1 MDAPPPVSP
10 DSGPPVL
17 ASAAPATPAP
27 AVPVA
32 PIPAANEALLKA
44 QRNGGGWF
52 FWIAGLSLINSIAL
66 ATGSNM
72 SFVVGLGATEVVDGI
87 FHQSALNFPVVGY
100 ILDAL
105 VLGLFVLLGVFARKG
120 KLWAFVTG
128 LVLYTL
134 DALIFVLLPDE
145 PQWLPIGFHAYVLF
159 CVWGG
164 LQAARKLKQAAV

>member
-1 MDAPPPVSP
+1 MDAPPPVPP

-17 ASAAPATPAP
+17 ASAAPAAPATAAPVPQAP
-27 AVPVA
+27 AVDPG
-32 PIPAANEALLKA
+32 LLRA

-72 SFVVGLGATEVVDGI
+72 SFVVGLGATEIVDGI
-87 FHQSALNFPVVGY
+87 FHQTALNFPVVGY
-100 ILDAL
+100 VLDAL

-120 KLWAFVTG
+120 MVWAFVTG
-128 LVLYTL
+128 LVLYAL

-145 PQWLPIGFHAYVLF
+145 PQWLPIGFHGYVLF
-159 CVWGG
+159 CIWGG
-164 LQAARKLKQAAV
+164 LRATRRLQQAA